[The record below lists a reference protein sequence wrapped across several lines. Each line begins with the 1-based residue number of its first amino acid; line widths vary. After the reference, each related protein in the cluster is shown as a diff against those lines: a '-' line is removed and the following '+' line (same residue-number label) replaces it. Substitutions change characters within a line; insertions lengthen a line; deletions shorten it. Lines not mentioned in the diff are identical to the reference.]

1 MDFQDERDAVMTMK
15 GLWLENQ
22 QLSYRTDLP
31 IPEPGPGEAL
41 IKTRLAGVCAMDLEM
56 RRGYY
61 PFSGVPGHEFVGEV
75 AAAPGNEGWVG
86 QRVVGEIN
94 LVCGACAPCQ
104 AGREHHCENRS
115 VLGILGKDGVLAE
128 YFTLP
133 MENLH
138 AVPDAVPDEVAV
150 FTEPLA
156 AALEIQQ
163 QVHIQPGMKVL
174 VVGAGR
180 LGLLIA
186 QTLRLTGCDLAVVVR
201 REAQAE
207 LLAGWG
213 IPSVAEKFIP
223 AGSADLV
230 VEATGSPAGFAL
242 SREAVRPAGTLVLKS
257 TFAGDVNLNLSALV
271 VDEITLVGSR
281 CGPFEPALRFLAA
294 GLVDTNAL
302 VHGRYPLAE
311 GLTAFEK
318 AAERGVLKVLV
329 GTG

>member
-1 MDFQDERDAVMTMK
+1 MR
-15 GLWLENQ
+15 GLWLKDQ
-22 QLSYRTDLP
+22 RLTLSDDLP
-31 IPEPGPGEAL
+31 IPEPQQGEAL
-41 IKTRLAGVCAMDLEM
+41 IKTRLAGVCATDLEM
-56 RRGYY
+56 TRGYY
-61 PFSGVPGHEFVGEV
+61 PFTGVPGHEFVGEV
-75 AAAPGNEGWVG
+75 AAAPGFEGWIG

-94 LVCGACAPCQ
+94 LVCGACSACR
-104 AGREHHCENRS
+104 AGRGHHCENRT

-138 AVPDAVPDEVAV
+138 AVPEAVPDAAAV

-156 AALEIQQ
+156 AALEIQE
-163 QVHIQPGMKVL
+163 QVQVKPGMKVL

-186 QTLRLTGCDLAVVVR
+186 QTLRLTGCDLAVAVR
-201 REAQAE
+201 REAQAQ

-213 IPSVAEKFIP
+213 IPAVDAHLVP
-223 AGSADLV
+223 AHSADLV
-230 VEATGSPAGFAL
+230 VEVTGSPGGFSLA
-242 SREAVRPAGTLVLKS
+242 RQAVRPGGTLVLKS

-281 CGPFEPALRFLAA
+281 CGPFEPAMRLLAA
-294 GLVDTNAL
+294 GLVDPLPMVAA
-302 VHGRYPLAE
+302 RYRLSE
-311 GLTAFEK
+311 GVAAFEK

-329 GTG
+329 EVD